1 MTTTIEDLKA
11 REILDSRGQPTI
23 EVICT
28 TNYGHTAT
36 ASVPAGASTGGHE
49 AAELRDNDPK
59 RFDGRGV
66 LSVIAAVQGE
76 IREALAGM
84 PVAEQRAIDD
94 RLVNLDGTDNKSRL
108 GANAIL
114 GVSMAVARAGA
125 RAAEVPLYRY
135 LGGDDS
141 HRLPIPSFNVLNGG
155 AHAAWQGADFQEYMA
170 MPHGAAHFSDALR
183 WATDIYRRLK
193 DMLKEQGIGT
203 GVGDEGGFAPTVQS
217 NRQPLDWLL
226 GAIENAG
233 LRPGRDVSLAFD
245 AAASELRPDHDYEL
259 SAEGRSLTADELIEY
274 YEDLAA
280 DYPIRLLE
288 DGLHEDD
295 WAGWQRLNRQ
305 LGDRLTLV
313 GDDIFVTQSAY
324 IERGIHLKCANA
336 VLIKLNQVGTVSE
349 TVDAV
354 GLAHS
359 AGWETMVSHRSG
371 ETTDDFIADLAVAVG
386 SRYIKSGAPAR
397 GERVAKYNRL
407 MAIEAEL
414 GARATFAGGE
424 DQ

>member
-1 MTTTIEDLKA
+1 MTATIKDFKA

-23 EVICT
+23 EVVCT
-28 TNYGHTAT
+28 TNQGHTAT

-49 AAELRDNDPK
+49 AAELRDNDPE

-66 LSVIAAVQGE
+66 LGAVKAVQGE
-76 IREALAGM
+76 IRDALAGM
-84 PVAEQRAIDD
+84 SVAEQRAIDD
-94 RLVNLDGTDNKSRL
+94 RLVALDGSNNKSRL

-125 RAAEVPLYRY
+125 RAAEVPLYRH
-135 LGGDDS
+135 LGGEAS

-170 MPHGAAHFSDALR
+170 MPHGAASFAEALR
-183 WATDIYRRLK
+183 WATDIYRQLK
-193 DMLKEQGIGT
+193 AMLKEQGIGT
-203 GVGDEGGFAPTVQS
+203 GVGDEGGFAPAVKS
-217 NRQPLDWLL
+217 NRQPLDWML

-233 LRPGRDVSLAFD
+233 RRPGQDVSLAFD
-245 AAASELRPDHDYEL
+245 AAASELRPEHHYEL
-259 SAEGRSLTADELIEY
+259 TAEKRSLTADELVEY

-288 DGLHEDD
+288 DGLYEDD

-313 GDDIFVTQSAY
+313 GDDIFATQSAF
-324 IERGIHLKCANA
+324 IEQGVRLKCANA
-336 VLIKLNQVGTVSE
+336 VLVKLNQVGTVTE
-349 TVDAV
+349 TCDAV
-354 GLAHS
+354 ALAHG

-414 GARATFAGGE
+414 GARASFAG
-424 DQ
+424 DQIQ

>member
-1 MTTTIEDLKA
+1 MTTTIENLNA

-23 EVICT
+23 EVVCT
-28 TNYGHTAT
+28 TNQGYTVS
-36 ASVPAGASTGGHE
+36 ASVPAGASTGGNE
-49 AAELRDNDPK
+49 AAELRDNDPE
-59 RFDGRGV
+59 RFAGRGV
-66 LSVIAAVQGE
+66 LAAIEAVEGE
-76 IREALAGM
+76 IRDALTGM
-84 PVAEQRAIDD
+84 TVSEQRGVDD
-94 RLVNLDGTDNKSRL
+94 CLIELDGTADKSRL

-125 RAAEVPLYRY
+125 RAAGVPLYRH
-135 LGGDDS
+135 LGGEDS

-170 MPHGAAHFSDALR
+170 MPHGAASFAEALR
-183 WATDIYRRLK
+183 WATDIYRQLK
-193 DMLKEQGIGT
+193 ATLKAQGIAT
-203 GVGDEGGFAPTVQS
+203 GVGDEGGFAPAVET

-226 GAIENAG
+226 AAIEKAG

-245 AAASELRPDHDYEL
+245 AAASELRPKQHYEL
-259 SAEGRSLTADELIEY
+259 ATEGRSLTADELIEY
-274 YEDLAA
+274 YEGLAA

-288 DGLHEDD
+288 DGLHEGD
-295 WAGWQRLNRQ
+295 WAGWQQLNRQ

-324 IERGIHLKCANA
+324 IEKGVRLQCANA

-349 TVDAV
+349 TCDAV
-354 GLAHS
+354 ALAHG
-359 AGWETMVSHRSG
+359 AGWQTMVSHRSG
-371 ETTDDFIADLAVAVG
+371 ETSDDFIADLAVALG
-386 SRYIKSGAPAR
+386 ARYIKSGAPAR

-414 GARATFAGGE
+414 GERATFAGGAG
-424 DQ
+424 Q